1 MRSALAELGV
11 DLDRLGN
18 IEPDAALGNGGLG
31 RLAACFMESMA
42 LRGHSR
48 SVVVAR
54 RFRREA
60 PLIRNASDVRR
71 IACWKRVFQ
80 FPVELPILLALRILL
95 ARFFRHG
102 VSSVPLD

>member
-1 MRSALAELGV
+1 MATLRQLLLVRRPTAHLGDV
-11 DLDRLGN
+11 
-18 IEPDAALGNGGLG
+18 
-31 RLAACFMESMA
+31 A

-48 SVVVAR
+48 LVVVAR

-60 PLIRNASDVRR
+60 PLIRNASNVRR

-80 FPVELPILLALRILL
+80 FPVEFPILRALRILL

-102 VSSVPLD
+102 VSSVPLG

>member
-1 MRSALAELGV
+1 MATLRQLLLVRRSTAHLGDV
-11 DLDRLGN
+11 
-18 IEPDAALGNGGLG
+18 
-31 RLAACFMESMA
+31 A

-48 SVVVAR
+48 LVVVAW

-102 VSSVPLD
+102 VSSVPQADQIIRAAFIARQPIPSR

>member
-1 MRSALAELGV
+1 MDSFTPVFKTVAHLSHIGV
-11 DLDRLGN
+11 
-18 IEPDAALGNGGLG
+18 
-31 RLAACFMESMA
+31 SMGDVA
-42 LRGHSR
+42 LRGLSR
-48 SVVVAR
+48 LAVVTW

-60 PLIRNASDVRR
+60 PLIRNASNVRR